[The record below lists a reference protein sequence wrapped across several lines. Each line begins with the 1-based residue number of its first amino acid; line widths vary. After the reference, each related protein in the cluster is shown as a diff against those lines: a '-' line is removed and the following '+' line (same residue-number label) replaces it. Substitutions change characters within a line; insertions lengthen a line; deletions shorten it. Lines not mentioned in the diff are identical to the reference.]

1 MPDFTVPDMT
11 CQGCVRAL
19 TGALQDVDA
28 AAVVQADVETKKV
41 HVDSSASIDAL
52 AAAIRDAGFTVAA

>member
-19 TGALQDVDA
+19 TGALQDVDS